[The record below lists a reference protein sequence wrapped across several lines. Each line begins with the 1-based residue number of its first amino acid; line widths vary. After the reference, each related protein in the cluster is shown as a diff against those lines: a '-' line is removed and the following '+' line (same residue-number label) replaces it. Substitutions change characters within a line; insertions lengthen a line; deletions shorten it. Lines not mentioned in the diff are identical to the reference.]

1 VRIAVEAWSPEYG
14 GEVDL
19 GSPQEFSVEQV
30 DVTCETKE
38 WRPVTPGSLGRLGE
52 LPVAFVDGTRR
63 NEARISVSENGEMPT
78 PGIAASI
85 GVGATVCD
93 PGPPGADGRRNGR
106 WWTARSARLAAERV
120 ERFLAVGGNKD
131 VRLAAGAGLEYRSL
145 PVDGFDIVRVD
156 KAIHNAM
163 RSREA
168 HMAQELASQDMLVF
182 VDGPLALLSP
192 DPLPMVGYIKSHHR
206 RYLDDDEQAVV
217 SMLGCGQ
224 RTPMFAFG
232 EERRRLS
239 WYLRLCEPDDD
250 LGGWHGIVRCETPAQ
265 MSLEM
270 ASSLADA
277 SAAILPAFA
286 SAPHWDP
293 RAPQNLVPIAGLEK
307 RLKHLL
313 GERDLVYRMV
323 RSAAHRSGRREA
335 PAASGGN

>member
-19 GSPQEFSVEQV
+19 GSPQEFTVEQV
-30 DVTCETKE
+30 DVACETKD
-38 WRPVTPGSLGRLGE
+38 WAPRAPGPLGRLAE

-63 NEARISVSENGEMPT
+63 NEARISVSENGAMPA

-85 GVGATVCD
+85 GIGATVCD
-93 PGPPGADGRRNGR
+93 SATPGVDGRRNGR
-106 WWTARSARLAAERV
+106 WWTARSARLESERV
-120 ERFLAVGGNKD
+120 DRFLAVGGGLD
-131 VRLAAGAGLEYRSL
+131 VQLSVGPGLEYKSL
-145 PVDGFDIVRVD
+145 PVPGFDIEKID

-168 HMAQELASQDMLVF
+168 HMAQELASREMLVF
-182 VDGPLALLSP
+182 VDGPLALMTP
-192 DPLPMVGYIKSHHR
+192 DPLPMLGYIKSHHR
-206 RYLDDDEQAVV
+206 RYLDDDEQQVV
-217 SMLGCGQ
+217 GQLSCGE
-224 RTPMFAFG
+224 RTPLFAFG

-239 WYLRLCEPDDD
+239 WYLRLCEPDED
-250 LGGWHGIVRCETPAQ
+250 LGSWHGIVRCETPAQ
-265 MSLEM
+265 LPLDE
-270 ASSLADA
+270 AVALADA

-323 RSAAHRSGRREA
+323 RSAAHKAGRGTSI
-335 PAASGGN
+335 AAGGN

>member
-19 GSPQEFSVEQV
+19 GSPEEFTVEQV
-30 DVTCETKE
+30 DVTCETNDWGPIDPAPPE
-38 WRPVTPGSLGRLGE
+38 SMSRM
-52 LPVAFVDGTRR
+52 PVAFIDGTRR
-63 NEARISVSENGEMPT
+63 NEARVFVSQDGEMPA
-78 PGIAASI
+78 PGIAASV

-93 PGPPGADGRRNGR
+93 PAPPGVDGRRNGR
-106 WWTARSARLAAERV
+106 WWTSRSARLASERV
-120 ERFLAVGGNKD
+120 DRFLAVGGSVD
-131 VRLAAGAGLEYRSL
+131 VQLSAGAGLEYKSL
-145 PVDGFDIVRVD
+145 PVPGYDIEKID

-168 HMAQELASQDMLVF
+168 HMAQELATEEMLVF

-206 RYLDDDEQAVV
+206 RYLDDDEQPVV
-217 SMLGCGQ
+217 AGLTCGQ
-224 RTPMFAFG
+224 RSPLFCFG

-239 WYLRLCEPDDD
+239 WYLRLCDPNDD
-250 LGGWHGIVRCETPAQ
+250 LGGWHGVVRCETPAEIP
-265 MSLEM
+265 LGR
-270 ASSLADA
+270 AVALADA
-277 SAAILPAFA
+277 SASILPAFA

-307 RLKHLL
+307 RLRHLL

-323 RSAAHRSGRREA
+323 RSAAHRAGAR
-335 PAASGGN
+335 PAAAPGGN

>member
-19 GSPQEFSVEQV
+19 GSPQEYTVEQV
-30 DVTCETKE
+30 DVTCETKDWAPLE
-38 WRPVTPGSLGRLGE
+38 PGPLGGLGD

-63 NEARISVSENGEMPT
+63 NEARVFVSQDGEMPA

-93 PGPPGADGRRNGR
+93 SASPGVDGRRNGR
-106 WWTARSARLAAERV
+106 WWMPKSARLVAERV
-120 ERFLAVGGNKD
+120 DRFMAVGGSMD
-131 VRLAAGAGLEYRSL
+131 VQLSAGAGLEYKSL
-145 PVDGFDIVRVD
+145 PVPGFEIEKID

-168 HMAQELASQDMLVF
+168 HMAQELASQEMLVF

-192 DPLPMVGYIKSHHR
+192 DPVPMVGYIKSHHR
-206 RYLDDDEQAVV
+206 RYLDDDLQPVV
-217 SMLGCGQ
+217 AALGCGR
-224 RTPMFAFG
+224 RTPMFCFG

-239 WYLRLCEPDDD
+239 WYLRLCEPNAA
-250 LGGWHGIVRCETPAQ
+250 LGGWHGVVRCETPAELP
-265 MSLEM
+265 LEQ
-270 ASSLADA
+270 AVALADA
-277 SAAILPAFA
+277 STAILPAFA

-307 RLKHLL
+307 RLRHLL

-323 RSAAHRSGRREA
+323 RSAAQRVGGSA
-335 PAASGGN
+335 PVAAGER

>member
-1 VRIAVEAWSPEYG
+1 MEAWSPEYG

-19 GSPQEFSVEQV
+19 GSQDFTVEEV
-30 DVTCETKE
+30 DITCETKE
-38 WRPVTPGSLGRLGE
+38 WSPLSPGPLGALGE
-52 LPVAFVDGTRR
+52 MAVAFVDGTRR
-63 NEARISVSENGEMPT
+63 NEARISVSDDGEMPT

-93 PGPPGADGRRNGR
+93 PAPAGVDGRRNGR
-106 WWTARSARLAAERV
+106 WWTARSARLVSERV
-120 ERFLAVGGNKD
+120 ERFLAIGGNKD
-131 VRLAAGAGLEYRSL
+131 VRLSAGAGLEYRSL
-145 PVDGFDIVRVD
+145 PVDGFEIERVD

-168 HMAQELASQDMLVF
+168 HMAQELAAQGLLVF

-206 RYLDDDEQAVV
+206 RYLDDDEQSVV
-217 SMLGCGQ
+217 SRLGCSE
-224 RTPMFAFG
+224 RTPLFAFG
-232 EERRRLS
+232 TERRRLS

-250 LGGWHGIVRCETPAQ
+250 LGGWHGVVRCETPAQ
-265 MSLEM
+265 ISLDF
-270 ASSLADA
+270 AVSLADA

-323 RSAAHRSGRREA
+323 RSAAHRSGAHERH
-335 PAASGGN
+335 AAAGGA